1 MKVMP
6 SFTDF
11 GASAFLLGARHDLQ
25 TGSLARVLLAFLL
38 TLLLLVEGGCSR
50 EIGVNF
56 EPSLAEGLVPGT
68 STLPD
73 AVQLLGKPLRTRQT
87 LRGITVA
94 EWWYL
99 KDRPQGTESAN
110 LVMLFR
116 ADGKLLSIVRRYE
129 HRPSFRAKLC
139 CPSREHLAPE

>member
-1 MKVMP
+1 MKRMP
-6 SFTDF
+6 SFADF
-11 GASAFLLGARHDLQ
+11 GASAVLLGARRDLQ
-25 TGSLARVLLAFLL
+25 TGRLARVSLAFVL
-38 TLLLLVEGGCSR
+38 TLLLLVESGCSR

-56 EPSLAEGLVPGT
+56 EPSLADRLVPGS

-73 AVQLLGKPLRTRQT
+73 AVQLLGKPIRTRQT
-87 LRGITVA
+87 LRSITVA

-110 LVMLFR
+110 LVMLFS

-129 HRPSFRAKLC
+129 NRP
-139 CPSREHLAPE
+139 